1 MTDVSG
7 GASSGV
13 TASLFD
19 PAVQSCPFEFYRQ
32 LHQHSP
38 VYRLPGSDM
47 WIVSAYDDLREVLSD
62 PARFSSQSNFGS
74 GLQRGRTAAYQDI
87 LEEKGWRHVAT
98 LQRSDPPEHTRYRKL
113 LNRVF
118 TARRV
123 AQLASHIDGIADEL
137 IDAFIGQGRCD
148 FMHDFALQLP
158 GIVICEQLGLS
169 RRELWTFKDWADAML
184 AMSTRVLDDDELRA
198 TAETEAEA
206 QRYFAEV
213 FERRRAEPADDLMSA
228 LVHAGIDG
236 EEPLSMHE
244 LQNLMHQLITGG
256 FETTTSAIVH
266 SMWLLLRHPDQFELL
281 RADPDTHMRGFI
293 EEALRFESPVQG
305 LARRTTTDVELHGV
319 TIPAGSLVIARYG
332 AANRDAQAFEEADR
346 FDITRPDGPAH
357 LAFGLG
363 NHFCL
368 GAALARQEL
377 RSSFT
382 AILARLDDI
391 ELDGDLPDPAHHPS
405 MFFLPM
411 KTLPLRFTAKSP
423 DSSTSTGTQACK

>member
-1 MTDVSG
+1 MTELSG

-123 AQLASHIDGIADEL
+123 AGLASHIDGIADEL

-169 RRELWTFKDWADAML
+169 RRELWRFKDWADAML

-198 TAETEAEA
+198 TAENEAEA
-206 QRYFAEV
+206 QRYFAVV

-244 LQNLMHQLITGG
+244 L
-256 FETTTSAIVH
+256 
-266 SMWLLLRHPDQFELL
+266 D
-281 RADPDTHMRGFI
+281 
-293 EEALRFESPVQG
+293 
-305 LARRTTTDVELHGV
+305 
-319 TIPAGSLVIARYG
+319 
-332 AANRDAQAFEEADR
+332 
-346 FDITRPDGPAH
+346 
-357 LAFGLG
+357 

-382 AILARLDDI
+382 ATLARLDDI

-411 KTLPLRFTAKSP
+411 KALPLRFTAKSP